1 MDIFSVLMFFIYIA
15 IILMILLY
23 VSPILSAVVLILIP
37 LVSVYLM
44 PGLTI
49 RFFSM
54 QQFSFAGVSIQNIH
68 ILLSIWS
75 ALIGI
80 VAYTEIVSWY
90 LLREEKPMP
99 KEAKPE
105 HKEPE
110 KPTAVPDLLKSGE
123 SHKPMK
129 DTAKDLLLRLGKIM
143 SGKK

>member
-15 IILMILLY
+15 IILTILLY
-23 VSPILSAVVLILIP
+23 VSPVLSAVVLILIP
-37 LVSVYLM
+37 LISVYLM
-44 PGLTI
+44 PGVTT

-54 QQFSFAGVSIQNIH
+54 QQFSFAGISIQNIH

-99 KEAKPE
+99 EEVKPG

-110 KPTAVPDLLKSGE
+110 KQTAAPDLLKSGE
-123 SHKPMK
+123 PQKPMK
-129 DTAKDLLLRLGKIM
+129 DKAKDLLLNLGRIM